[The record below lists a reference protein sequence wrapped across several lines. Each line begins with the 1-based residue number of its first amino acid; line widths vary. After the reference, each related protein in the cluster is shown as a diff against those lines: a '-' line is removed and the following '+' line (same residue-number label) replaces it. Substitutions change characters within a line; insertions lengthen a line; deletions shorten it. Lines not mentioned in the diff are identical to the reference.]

1 MGLSVMKKSGAGDDN
16 NLLTNPRYIFDKT
29 KKDTLGVQY
38 DLLSG
43 PTGTTVKIYKD
54 RPEEHHVSIPGVG
67 IKVMAKDKIKDYI
80 TSGVG
85 EAKSEDTP
93 LKQLNRL
100 SNIIKE
106 GKKNIKE

>member
-1 MGLSVMKKSGAGDDN
+1 MGLSVMKKTGTDDDK
-16 NLLTNPRYIFDKT
+16 LLINSRVIFDKN
-29 KKDTLGVQY
+29 KKDTLGTQY
-38 DLLSG
+38 DLPSG
-43 PTGTTVKIYKD
+43 PLGTTVRVYRD

-67 IKVMAKDKIKDYI
+67 IKVMSKDKIKDYI

-106 GKKNIKE
+106 GKRNIKQ

>member
-1 MGLSVMKKSGAGDDN
+1 MALSAMKKTGDGEDK
-16 NLLTNPRYIFDKT
+16 LLINARVILDKN
-29 KKDTLGVQY
+29 KKDTLGTQY
-38 DLLSG
+38 DLPSG
-43 PTGTTVKIYKD
+43 PLGTTVKVYRD
-54 RPEEHHVSIPGVG
+54 RPEEHHVSVPGVG
-67 IKVMAKDKIKDYI
+67 IKIMSKDKIKDYI

-106 GKKNIKE
+106 GKRNIKE